1 MQPLYKLGLREA
13 AQRIREG
20 GLSSAELMRACL
32 ARCGQLEPAIQAW
45 QHLDAERAMDL
56 AEAADAA
63 RRAGKAGGPLH
74 GVPVAVKDIID
85 VAGMPTTMGSPI
97 YAANIAGESARVVA
111 RLEQAGALVPGK
123 TVTSEFA
130 YYTPGKTRN
139 PWNTAH
145 TPGGSSM
152 GSAAAVAAHMI
163 PAALG
168 TQTNGSVIRPAAFCG
183 VVGFKP
189 SYGAIAT
196 HGMLAFS
203 GTLDTVGVFA
213 RSVADAVQLAAVIA
227 DPDRV
232 RGAEIRVLS
241 APPRLIAVRSPVWH
255 LAEPSQQAMF
265 GQNIAALRAA
275 GALVDEIELPAAF
288 ADAHNAQRVIM
299 AYEGAQ
305 NLGPVQRR
313 HRGEMSARLNAFLD
327 EGAAI
332 GAASHRAALEMRGH
346 LQEEFARFVTGHDA
360 VITPPAPG
368 EAPADLTQTGSP
380 TFCTIWTLLGV
391 PAVSVPA
398 GLGPRQLPL
407 GLQVVGAFQADHKTL
422 AAAAWCEAQLSF
434 QSVNGER

>member
-1 MQPLYKLGLREA
+1 MQLHRLGLREA

-20 GLSSAELMRACL
+20 SLSSAELMRACL
-32 ARCGQLEPAIQAW
+32 ARCAQLEPVIQAW

-63 RRAGKAGGPLH
+63 RRAGKASGPLH

-203 GTLDTVGVFA
+203 GTLDTVGVLA
-213 RSVADAVQLAAVIA
+213 RSVADAAQLAAVIA

-232 RGAEIRVLS
+232 LGAEIRVLS
-241 APPRLIAVRSPVWH
+241 ALPRLIAVRSPVWH

-265 GQNIAALRAA
+265 GQNIAVLRAA
-275 GALVDEIELPAAF
+275 GALVDEIELPGRF

-313 HRGEMSARLNAFLD
+313 HRSELSARLNAFLD

-332 GAASHRAALEMRGH
+332 DAASHRAALEMRGR

-368 EAPADLTQTGSP
+368 EAPADLTQTGNP

-391 PAVSVPA
+391 PAVSIPA
-398 GLGPRQLPL
+398 GLGPRQLPF
-407 GLQVVGAFQADHKTL
+407 GLQVVGASQADDKTL
-422 AAAAWCEAQLSF
+422 AVAAWVEQQLAF
-434 QSVNGER
+434 GGLNG

>member
-20 GLSSAELMRACL
+20 SLSSAEFVRACL
-32 ARCGQLEPAIQAW
+32 ARCAQLEPAIQAW
-45 QHLDAERAMDL
+45 QHLDAERAMEV

-63 RRAGKAGGPLH
+63 SRSGKARGPLH

-97 YAANIAGESARVVA
+97 YANHVANESARVVA
-111 RLEQAGALVPGK
+111 RLEQSGALVPGK
-123 TVTSEFA
+123 SVTSEFA

-189 SYGAIAT
+189 SYGVIST
-196 HGMLAFS
+196 RGMLTFS
-203 GTLDTVGVFA
+203 ATLDTVGVLA
-213 RSVADAVQLAAVIA
+213 HDVADAAQLAAVIA
-227 DPDRV
+227 EPDRQLRAEVAV
-232 RGAEIRVLS
+232 RVT
-241 APPRLIAVRSPVWH
+241 PPRLIAVRSPVWH
-255 LAEPSQQAMF
+255 LAEPPQQTMF
-265 GQNIAALRAA
+265 AQNIAALRAA
-275 GALVDEIELPAAF
+275 GAHVDELELPARF

-299 AYEGAQ
+299 AYEGAK
-305 NLGPVQRR
+305 NLGPVQHR

-332 GAASHRAALEMRGH
+332 DAASHRAALELRDS
-346 LQEEFARFVTGHDA
+346 LQAELAQFVTGHDA
-360 VITPPAPG
+360 IITPPAPG
-368 EAPADLTQTGSP
+368 EAPADLTQTGNP
-380 TFCTIWTLLGV
+380 TFCTIWTLLGA
-391 PAVSVPA
+391 PAVSLPA
-398 GLGPRQLPL
+398 GLGPHGLPL
-407 GLQVVGAFQADHKTL
+407 GLQLVGACGADSKTL
-422 AAAAWCEAQLSF
+422 EAAAWVEQQQPF
-434 QSVNGER
+434 QSVIGER

>member
-1 MQPLYKLGLREA
+1 MKLHRLGLREA

-20 GLSSAELMRACL
+20 GLSSVELMRACL
-32 ARCGQLEPAIQAW
+32 AQCAQLEPTIQAW
-45 QHLDAERAMDL
+45 QHLDAERAMEL

-63 RRAGKAGGPLH
+63 RHSGKASGPLH

-97 YAANIAGESARVVA
+97 YANNVARESARVVA
-111 RLEQAGALVPGK
+111 RLEQAGAVVPGK

-189 SYGAIAT
+189 SYDAIST
-196 HGMLAFS
+196 HGMLTFS
-203 GTLDTVGVFA
+203 ATLDTVGVLT
-213 RSVADAVQLAAVIA
+213 RSVADAAQLAAVIA
-227 DPDRV
+227 EPDCKLC
-232 RGAEIRVLS
+232 AEVAVLA

-255 LAEPSQQAMF
+255 LAELPQQTMF
-265 GQNIAALRAA
+265 AQSIAALRAA
-275 GALVDEIELPAAF
+275 GAQVDDIELPIRF
-288 ADAHNAQRVIM
+288 ADAHNVQRVIM
-299 AYEGAQ
+299 AHEGAK

-313 HRGEMSARLNAFLD
+313 NRGEMSARLNAFLD

-332 GAASHRAALEMRGH
+332 DAASHRAALKLRGS
-346 LQEEFARFVTGHDA
+346 LQEELARFVMGHDA
-360 VITPPAPG
+360 IITLPAPG
-368 EAPADLTQTGSP
+368 EAPADLTQTGNP
-380 TFCTIWTLLGV
+380 AFCTIWTLLGA
-391 PAVSVPA
+391 PAVSLPV
-398 GLGPRQLPL
+398 GMGPHGLPL
-407 GLQVVGAFQADHKTL
+407 GLQVVGASRADDKTL
-422 AAAAWCEAQLSF
+422 AVAAWCEAQLPF
-434 QSVNGER
+434 QAVIRDQ